1 MIPYKHRIHK
11 SHIIINFVDKREINA
26 YYTTAQGE
34 VLIKQIIAP
43 DYVEG
48 IARQLIDKGV
58 ISTHIVT
65 TDPQ

>member
-1 MIPYKHRIHK
+1 MHTILQ
-11 SHIIINFVDKREINA
+11 
-26 YYTTAQGE
+26 AQGE